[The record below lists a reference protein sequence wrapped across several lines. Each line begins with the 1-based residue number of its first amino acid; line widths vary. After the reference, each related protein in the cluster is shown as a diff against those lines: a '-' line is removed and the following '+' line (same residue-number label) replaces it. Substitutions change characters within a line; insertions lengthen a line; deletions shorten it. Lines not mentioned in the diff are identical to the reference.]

1 MADEEIPE
9 KVDLTFLAK
18 QGKQVLAELR
28 DMRADNQ
35 ERDKKLDKIANDVSE
50 LQITMAATHADIGV
64 IKQGVEDQSE
74 RLQTVEGRLNTV
86 DSRLAR
92 IEKHTGL
99 VKA

>member
-35 ERDKKLDKIANDVSE
+35 ERDKKPRQDRK
-50 LQITMAATHADIGV
+50 
-64 IKQGVEDQSE
+64 
-74 RLQTVEGRLNTV
+74 
-86 DSRLAR
+86 
-92 IEKHTGL
+92 
-99 VKA
+99 